1 MKKGQLYTDG
11 IITGT
16 LENVYESTNGGSVA
30 ILELKDGTKVKVLV
44 NNLKIVETEEEQK
57 EVQISRADIMR
68 ELKRLEKGYRE
79 TDFYNKEDES
89 ALDELFKRIYGS
101 LCVELGM
108 NGKLEDSVAITRKD
122 LERACSNTAFE
133 LNELCGTFEF
143 VLVLLNINLI
153 LEDIFFG
160 EKDDA

>member
-44 NNLKIVETEEEQK
+44 SNLKIVETEEE
-57 EVQISRADIMR
+57 QISRADIMR
-68 ELKRLEKGYRE
+68 ELKRLQKGYRE
-79 TDFYNKEDES
+79 TDFYNTEDES
-89 ALDELFKRIYGS
+89 ALDELFQRIYGS

-108 NGKLEDSVAITRKD
+108 NGKLEDSVAITHDD

-143 VLVLLNINLI
+143 VLVLLDINLI

-160 EKDDA
+160 EEDDA